1 MRAACRSDQGARGFY
16 DLGPYHRIRDH
27 QKAAGIVFQD
37 TASVLFGVEGLQ
49 VIDAQAG
56 PDGTVTV
63 WVVTDHPGA
72 AACPGCGTV
81 SARPHDRVVTRPRD
95 VRRGRDHLE
104 VCWLKWR

>member
-1 MRAACRSDQGARGFY
+1 M
-16 DLGPYHRIRDH
+16 
-27 QKAAGIVFQD
+27 
-37 TASVLFGVEGLQ
+37 LFGVEGLQ

-72 AACPGCGTV
+72 AACPDCGTV

-95 VRRGRDHLE
+95 VRRGLDHME
-104 VCWLKWR
+104 VCWLKWRWKCGRSDAGVRRSPSRWRRSGRGTG